1 MIKFETLKEYL
12 LADNDTRKEYEDCA
26 LEYEIA
32 YALIVARQ
40 EANMTQAEV
49 AKKMNTTQSVIARL
63 EGGKHFPSLQ
73 TIHRY
78 SIAVNRAINLHVH
91 P

>member
-32 YALIVARQ
+32 YALILARQ

-78 SIAVNRAINLHVH
+78 SIAVNRAINLHVY

>member
-1 MIKFETLKEYL
+1 
-12 LADNDTRKEYEDCA
+12 
-26 LEYEIA
+26 
-32 YALIVARQ
+32 
-40 EANMTQAEV
+40 MTQEEV

>member
-1 MIKFETLKEYL
+1 MIKFETLKEKIL
-12 LADNDTRKEYEDCA
+12 SCSKTRKEYEDCA

-32 YALIVARQ
+32 YALILARQ
-40 EANMTQAEV
+40 EANMT
-49 AKKMNTTQSVIARL
+49 
-63 EGGKHFPSLQ
+63 HFPSLQ
-73 TIHRY
+73 TIHKY

>member
-1 MIKFETLKEYL
+1 
-12 LADNDTRKEYEDCA
+12 
-26 LEYEIA
+26 
-32 YALIVARQ
+32 
-40 EANMTQAEV
+40 MTQEEV

-73 TIHRY
+73 TIHKY
-78 SIAVNRAINLHVH
+78 SIAVNKIINLHVH

>member
-1 MIKFETLKEYL
+1 MIKFETFKKKILSCP
-12 LADNDTRKEYEDCA
+12 DTKKEYEDCA

-32 YALIVARQ
+32 YALILARQ

-73 TIHRY
+73 TIHKY

>member
-1 MIKFETLKEYL
+1 MIRFETLKEKIL
-12 LADNDTRKEYEDCA
+12 SCSKTRKEYEDCA

-32 YALIVARQ
+32 YALILARQ
-40 EANMTQAEV
+40 EANMTQEEV

-73 TIHRY
+73 TIHKY